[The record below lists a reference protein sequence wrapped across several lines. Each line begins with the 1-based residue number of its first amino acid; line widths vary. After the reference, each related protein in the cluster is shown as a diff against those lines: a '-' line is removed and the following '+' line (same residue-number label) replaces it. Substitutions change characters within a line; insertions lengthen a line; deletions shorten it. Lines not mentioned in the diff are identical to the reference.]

1 MIELDVDAVAEE
13 FEPEDED
20 TIICGACGQ
29 DVMDCTCPD
38 GPMIDAEG
46 LMDEVDQ

>member
-1 MIELDVDAVAEE
+1 MIELDVDAVAEDQKKQE
-13 FEPEDED
+13 AD